1 MKELKRIVMFKMF
14 ERRFTLTS
22 DVVSFLMMKIWLLL
36 KKKFEY
42 PTSGDA
48 NGAYSIARKGVM
60 ILERIKGNPEKL
72 DLLIRDSEWDSWVM
86 SH

>member
-1 MKELKRIVMFKMF
+1 MFKMF

-42 PTSGDA
+42 PHSRDMSRVY
-48 NGAYSIARKGVM
+48 NIARKGVM
-60 ILERIKGNPEKL
+60 MLERIKENPEMPHL
-72 DLLIRDSEWDSWVM
+72 FTRDVDWDSWVK
-86 SH
+86 